1 MTETTSLLA
10 RGTARGAS
18 AGARLTA
25 GIAAG
30 LIGGVLMLG
39 FMIAYAGATG
49 AGASTPLKALGA
61 FVYGVEALVAG
72 PAAVLVGALIQ
83 LGFSIVLGILF
94 AVIISRRTST
104 AAALFAGIMVGIAIW
119 VAMDLFVLPL
129 ANPTMAARIALIP
142 LSYFIAHLLYGFSL
156 ATTPIF
162 IRAFTKEDHNRGR
175 VHATQTQPI

>member
-1 MTETTSLLA
+1 MTEATSLA
-10 RGTARGAS
+10 ASGTARGAS
-18 AGARLTA
+18 AGARLAA

-49 AGASTPLKALGA
+49 AGATTPLKALGA

-83 LGFSIVLGILF
+83 LGFSIMLGILF
-94 AVIISRRTST
+94 ALIVSRRTST
-104 AAALFAGIMVGIAIW
+104 VAALFAGIVLGIAIW
-119 VAMDLFVLPL
+119 IAMDLFVLPF

-142 LSYFIAHLLYGFSL
+142 LAYFIAHLLFGFGL

-162 IRAFTKEDHNRGR
+162 IRAFTKEGHDRGR
-175 VHATQTQPI
+175 VHAAQTQPI